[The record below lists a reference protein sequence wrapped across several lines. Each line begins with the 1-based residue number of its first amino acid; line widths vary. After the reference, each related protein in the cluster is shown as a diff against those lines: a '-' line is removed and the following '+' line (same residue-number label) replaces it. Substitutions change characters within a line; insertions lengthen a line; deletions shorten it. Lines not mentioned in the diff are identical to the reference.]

1 MHKSSRYFTTR
12 MPTQTKPAPIGV
24 DLLLKIGTALLI
36 SFAATLVLLHAEFFF
51 ASPLSMP

>member
-1 MHKSSRYFTTR
+1 MQKPSRYFPTR
-12 MPTQTKPAPIGV
+12 TPAQIKLISV
-24 DLLLKIGTALLI
+24 DLLLQIGTALLI